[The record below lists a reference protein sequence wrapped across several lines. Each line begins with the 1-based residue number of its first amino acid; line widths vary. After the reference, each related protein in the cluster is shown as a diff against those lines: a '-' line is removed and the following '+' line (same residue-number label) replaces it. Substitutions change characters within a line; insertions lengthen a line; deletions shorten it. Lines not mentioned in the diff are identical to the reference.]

1 MGSLKVTLCAGAAVL
16 AALTPTAYAAD
27 GGTVSVTPAS
37 PAPGA
42 DVALR
47 ISGCPGTTGSA
58 ASDAFVADAKL
69 VGTAGTLAGET
80 QVRSSLE
87 PGSYDVKITCG
98 SVTVKGAI
106 KVVENASQSPSTPP
120 SAQPPASPVAPV
132 HAGGGG
138 TAHLAAVDAR
148 AAGPGTAQAVVGLLL
163 AGVAAAA
170 VALRSARRSRRSARQ
185 IPVCPAPSGTPSR
198 RTGPGPE
205 YVQYEAQG
213 PARREHT
220 PDAAGPAR
228 RADDGNATT
237 GPGTD

>member
-1 MGSLKVTLCAGAAVL
+1 MGSLKVTLCAGAAVVL

-27 GGTVSVTPAS
+27 GGGVSVTPAS

-47 ISGCPGTTGSA
+47 ISGCAGTTGTA
-58 ASDAFVADAKL
+58 ASAAFVADARL
-69 VGTAGTLAGET
+69 VGAAGTLAGET
-80 QVRSSLE
+80 RVRTSLE

-106 KVVENASQSPSTPP
+106 TVVADASQSQSQSQPQSQPP
-120 SAQPPASPVAPV
+120 SARPSAPAPASPVAPV

-148 AAGPGTAQAVVGLLL
+148 AAGPGTAHAVVGLLL

-170 VALRSARRSRRSARQ
+170 VALRSARRSRR
-185 IPVCPAPSGTPSR
+185 
-198 RTGPGPE
+198 TG
-205 YVQYEAQG
+205 
-213 PARREHT
+213 
-220 PDAAGPAR
+220 
-228 RADDGNATT
+228 
-237 GPGTD
+237 